1 LKAASTLWRLYF
13 RQIVLEAES
22 WDIRVTVSFGVVS
35 GFVARFVTMYF
46 LHVFVYFSACFY
58 MEAVG

>member
-13 RQIVLEAES
+13 RQIALQAEF
-22 WDIRVTVSFGVVS
+22 WDIRVTVSSVVVS
-35 GFVARFVTMYF
+35 GFVARFVVMYF
-46 LHVFVYFSACFY
+46 LHIFVYFSACFY